1 MTIASFILQK
11 MTPMATADPAQQ
23 RMMMFMPIFM
33 GFMFYRFASGMVL
46 YWLTS
51 SVVQILQQVFINRRM
66 PPATRSSR
74 SAQTR

>member
-1 MTIASFILQK
+1 
-11 MTPMATADPAQQ
+11 MTPMATADPAQA

-66 PPATRSSR
+66 PATTDLPVPRKPAE
-74 SAQTR
+74 AKG